1 MFIFQKKTIK
11 DQTKNKIL
19 ENFFAFL
26 NEENKRQ
33 SNLVDSKLLKFLH
46 YLLL

>member
-19 ENFFAFL
+19 ENFFA
-26 NEENKRQ
+26 KRKKMGISQ
-33 SNLVDSKLLKFLH
+33 
-46 YLLL
+46 